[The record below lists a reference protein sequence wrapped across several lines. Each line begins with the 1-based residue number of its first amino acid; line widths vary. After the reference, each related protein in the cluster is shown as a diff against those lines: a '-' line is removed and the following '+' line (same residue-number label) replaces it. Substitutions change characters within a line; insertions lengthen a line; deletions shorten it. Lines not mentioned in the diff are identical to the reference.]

1 MNAAVALLVALGRPV
16 LAALAGVGRVARFA
30 GAVLGRAAVPPLYP
44 AQLAQ
49 QVLAIGW
56 LSLPV
61 VGLTALFTG
70 SALAQQIFIGGSRFN
85 AAATVPAVTVIGV
98 VRELG
103 PVLGGLMVAGR
114 VASAMAAELG
124 TMRVT
129 EQIDALTTLRA
140 DPLRWLVVPRLIA
153 AVLVMPCLVLVSN
166 ALGVMGGW
174 LLATQRLGFN
184 SAQYLATTVRFL
196 EADDV
201 VSSLVK
207 AAVFGFIIALMGCY
221 HGYHSAGG
229 AAGVGRATTNAVV
242 SSFILILLANLV
254 ITVLVF
260 GT

>member
-1 MNAAVALLVALGRPV
+1 MIRLLAAIGAPV
-16 LAALAGVGRVARFA
+16 LAALASIGRLTRFA
-30 GAVLGRAAVPPLYP
+30 FTALLRVVQPPWYP
-44 AQLAQ
+44 AQVAQ
-49 QVLAIGW
+49 QMLTIGW

-61 VGLTALFTG
+61 VGLTAVFTG

-85 AAATVPAVTVIGV
+85 AASTVPAVTVIGV

-129 EQIDALTTLRA
+129 EQIDALVTLRT
-140 DPLRWLVVPRLIA
+140 DPYRWLVGPRILA
-153 AVLVMPCLVLVSN
+153 AILVMPALVLVSN

-184 SAQYLATTVRFL
+184 SAQYLATTARYL
-196 EADDV
+196 EVDDV

-207 AAVFGFIIALMGCY
+207 AAVFGFFIALMGCY
-221 HGYHSAGG
+221 HGYHSGGG
-229 AAGVGRATTNAVV
+229 AAGVGKATTNAVV
-242 SSFILILLANLV
+242 SSFILILLSNLI
-254 ITVLVF
+254 ITVIVF
-260 GT
+260 GS